1 MNEKKT
7 FLCRNYRDGVWHEH
21 QVQVTDAEIDKMI
34 PAEDRATKH
43 LKVGEGYVN
52 PKAER
57 VIIRLS

>member
-1 MNEKKT
+1 MYDKKT

-21 QVQVTDAEIDKMI
+21 TIKVTDAEIDKMI
-34 PAEDRATKH
+34 PTEDRATKN

-57 VIIRLS
+57 VIIRLA